1 MSTMTKNRAAVLAAF
16 TCVGLAR
23 TPSAS
28 AAVPTVP
35 QTLTEQ
41 GRLLD
46 NTNTPID
53 GVALSFSFSLY
64 TTATAGT
71 AIWTE
76 KQTITP
82 DQGYFS
88 AMLGEVAP
96 FPATI
101 FDGSQPALYL
111 GITIGTDTEMAP
123 RQAVTSVPFAMLSLN
138 SLSATHASTADS
150 ATNATNATTAT
161 GALNTRIAALEAQLA
176 CPGDTTAPTKYGFC
190 IWHEDGGA
198 TYTHT
203 YTQAA
208 ALCAS
213 KGARLCTLAEVSA
226 AQAAGDTWC
235 AYSWV
240 AVRASN
246 TTGYETLPLQI
257 DTAGCGVA
265 GLNTGTVAFTTPYD
279 AACCKR

>member
-1 MSTMTKNRAAVLAAF
+1 MSTMTKNLAAVLAAF
-16 TCVGLAR
+16 TCVGLAH

-64 TTATAGT
+64 TTATAGA

-240 AVRASN
+240 ADRASN

>member
-1 MSTMTKNRAAVLAAF
+1 MSTMTKNLAAVLAAF
-16 TCVGLAR
+16 TCVGLAH
-23 TPSAS
+23 TPRAS

-46 NTNTPID
+46 NTNTPVD

-64 TTATAGT
+64 TSATAGT

-123 RQAVTSVPFAMLSLN
+123 RQAVTSVPFALLSLN
-138 SLSATHASTADS
+138 ATHASTADS
-150 ATNATNATTAT
+150 ATGAT

-190 IWHEDGGA
+190 IWHEDGGS

-240 AVRASN
+240 ADRTSS
-246 TTGYETLPLQI
+246 TSGYEVLPLQV
-257 DTAGCGVA
+257 DTGGCGVA
-265 GLNTGTVAFTTPYD
+265 GLNTGAAAFTNAYD
-279 AACCKR
+279 AACCKP

>member
-1 MSTMTKNRAAVLAAF
+1 MARMTQSVVATVITLAGVAL
-16 TCVGLAR
+16 GIA
-23 TPSAS
+23 PSAS
-28 AAVPTVP
+28 AAAPTVP

-46 NTNTPID
+46 NTNTPVD

-123 RQAVTSVPFAMLSLN
+123 RQAVTSVPFALLSLN
-138 SLSATHASTADS
+138 ATHASTADS
-150 ATNATNATTAT
+150 ATNATNATNATTAV

-240 AVRASN
+240 ADRASN
-246 TTGYETLPLQI
+246 TTGYETLPLQV
-257 DTAGCGVA
+257 DTAGCGAA

-279 AACCKR
+279 AACCKP